1 MKAIGIKMVELQ
13 PMRASMALSTGY
25 KIGNAHPDDMGYE
38 VTYPDGYKNWTPKDV
53 ADNACFPLSENN
65 NGTKI
70 LKEDVEKFITDVEVM
85 TVGEKTTVVNA
96 HTLTGFDTVRHSSC
110 VDSKNYSE
118 ELGKQYAME
127 EVVNSLWSH
136 LGFVLQWAKYGLN
149 AESKKDKYPSHVQRM
164 IDEYKELDD
173 RINKLASFINTNPIF
188 ETLQD
193 EEREDMKAQL
203 IWMHKYISVLAN
215 RLIRQNVEP
224 SKLLD
229 K

>member
-38 VTYPDGYKNWTPKDV
+38 VTYPDGYKSWTPKDV
-53 ADNACFPLSENN
+53 ADNAYFPLSENN

-85 TVGEKTTVVNA
+85 TVGEKTTIVNA

-110 VDSKNYSE
+110 VDPKNYSE

-149 AESKKDKYPSHVQRM
+149 FKSKGNEYPPHIQRV
-164 IDEYKELDD
+164 IEEYKELEDKID
-173 RINKLASFINTNPIF
+173 KLNKFINGNSIF
-188 ETLQD
+188 KGLD
-193 EEREDMKAQL
+193 AEERNNLSCQLSVMRKYSEILLSRLTKVGVNFEDL
-203 IWMHKYISVLAN
+203 FN
-215 RLIRQNVEP
+215 
-224 SKLLD
+224 
-229 K
+229 

>member
-38 VTYPDGYKNWTPKDV
+38 VTYPDGYKSWTPKDV
-53 ADNACFPLSENN
+53 ADNAYFPLSENN

-110 VDSKNYSE
+110 VDPKNYSE

-173 RINKLASFINTNPIF
+173 RINKLASFINTNSIF